1 MDTSGVRQIERRA
14 SALKLPFFAALIVFV
29 VAVASTQLA
38 LRLAN
43 READQQIERL
53 ANVYLDGLKASTQ
66 LFIETENWP
75 AVDAS
80 FRRAFTVQR
89 GVAEVGLFLVDR
101 HGTALVTTAV
111 GDPPTIP
118 LTIGSGAQVFILE
131 PATGLA
137 WVRRSTASDEKFAL
151 VAALDIGGTI
161 AARERLFWSVALL
174 DLIIAALCG
183 FVTYLVLRRLGRPI
197 DGLLALLQDSAR
209 RPEPVPPM
217 LAAKA
222 SKELQPVLAAY
233 NDMIDGLRD
242 RDRLR
247 AEIAERSQA
256 AALGRL
262 AATLAHEVRNPLGGL
277 ATAVTTLRK
286 FGGDPQVRAESLEF
300 LARGIDSLDALV
312 TRTLNVYR
320 PQDERR
326 FAREDFEDIRLL
338 VEPAAR
344 KQEVELAFEIEVPG
358 PVNIAA
364 SGVRQVLLNLLLNA
378 VAVSPRLGRVSLEAR
393 IIDQHLTCL
402 VSDEGPGMEQSHIRR
417 LLGEDGQDV
426 RSRRIGIDAIVSI
439 LGDLDARVSVQGN
452 AGGGTTVRVEIPL
465 ETHP

>member
-1 MDTSGVRQIERRA
+1 M
-14 SALKLPFFAALIVFV
+14 KLPFFAALIVFV

-66 LFIETENWP
+66 PFIEAENWP
-75 AVDAS
+75 AVDAG
-80 FRRAFTVQR
+80 FRRAFTVQK
-89 GVAEVGLFLVDR
+89 GVAEVGLYLVDS
-101 HGTALVTTAV
+101 HGSALVSTAT
-111 GDPPTIP
+111 GASPTIP
-118 LTIGSGAQVFILE
+118 TSISSGAQSFRLDSS
-131 PATGLA
+131 AGLA
-137 WVRRSTASDEKFAL
+137 WVRRSTTSDEKHAL
-151 VAALDIGGTI
+151 VAALDVSDTI
-161 AARERLFWSVALL
+161 SARGRLFWSVALL

-183 FVTYLVLRRLGRPI
+183 LLTYLVLRRLGRPI
-197 DGLLALLQDSAR
+197 DGLLALLQDGAR
-209 RPEPVPPM
+209 RPEPVPPT
-217 LAAKA
+217 LAARA
-222 SKELQPVLAAY
+222 SKELRPVLAAY
-233 NDMIDGLRD
+233 NEMIDGLRD

-247 AEIAERSQA
+247 AEIAERTQA

-320 PQDERR
+320 PEDERR

-378 VAVSPRLGRVSLEAR
+378 VAVSPRSGRVCLEAR
-393 IIDQHLTCL
+393 IVEQQLTCL

-417 LLGEDGQDV
+417 LLGEDAQDI

-439 LGDLDARVSVQGN
+439 LGDLNARVSVQGN
-452 AGGGTTVRVEIPL
+452 AGGGTAVRVEIPL
-465 ETHP
+465 EAQP